1 MNSVLMDIIMKTTRT
16 YDMRGRAAEAD
27 RTRARILDATVALA
41 GEVPLAACTLPAIAD
56 RAGVS
61 VQTVLRAYGSRDGLF
76 AAATTRGREQ
86 VVAQRETPVGD
97 ADAALELLA
106 EHYEAWGGTM
116 LLLLA
121 QESWEPVAAEITAS
135 GRMLHRDW
143 VRDVFA
149 PALEQLAASDRDETV
164 DLLVAATD
172 LYTWKLMR
180 RDRGLDRAATI
191 GRMRRLVASVLASI
205 DAPASSEPATRGPS
219 TREWGRP

>member
-1 MNSVLMDIIMKTTRT
+1 MKTTRT

-27 RTRARILDATVALA
+27 RTRARILDAAVALA

-76 AAATTRGREQ
+76 TAATTRGREM

-97 ADAALELLA
+97 VDAALEVLA
-106 EHYEAWGGTM
+106 GHYEAWGDTM

-135 GRMLHRDW
+135 GRLLHRDW
-143 VRDVFA
+143 VRGVFA
-149 PALEQLAASDRDETV
+149 PALERVDAADRDEAV
-164 DLLVAATD
+164 DLLVVATD
-172 LYTWKLMR
+172 LYAWKLLR
-180 RDRGLDRAATI
+180 RDRGLDRAAAFE
-191 GRMRRLVASVLASI
+191 RMRRLVASVLASI
-205 DAPASSEPATRGPS
+205 DATAAEAQAA
-219 TREWGRP
+219 REERGRP

>member
-1 MNSVLMDIIMKTTRT
+1 
-16 YDMRGRAAEAD
+16 
-27 RTRARILDATVALA
+27 
-41 GEVPLAACTLPAIAD
+41 
-56 RAGVS
+56 VS

-97 ADAALELLA
+97 ADAALEVLA

-135 GRMLHRDW
+135 GRTLHRDW

-149 PALEQLAASDRDETV
+149 PALEQLDASDRDEAV